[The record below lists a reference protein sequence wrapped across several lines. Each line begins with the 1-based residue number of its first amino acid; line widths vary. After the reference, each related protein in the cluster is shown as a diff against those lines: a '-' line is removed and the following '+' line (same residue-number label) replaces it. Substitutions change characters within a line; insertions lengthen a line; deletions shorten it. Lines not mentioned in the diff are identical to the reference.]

1 LCTLDGFCSLPR
13 VVLAQVPRVM
23 LSLLEMYQQADGGV
37 VLPAPLSH
45 LNHLLTA
52 DKAKALKHTAK

>member
-1 LCTLDGFCSLPR
+1 